1 MVSVPALGTIITAL
15 QIGLC
20 LSAAAQQSPPIGTAN
35 NIGSVS
41 NSNAAS
47 STTSTTGSSAL
58 KLVRHHAN
66 LYCSRMAPD
75 GPLRIRLL
83 PFAIT
88 TMRPERFRI
97 FVDVCQLR

>member
-47 STTSTTGSSAL
+47 STTSTTGSSASSSSGTTR
-58 KLVRHHAN
+58 V
-66 LYCSRMAPD
+66 
-75 GPLRIRLL
+75 ILL
-83 PFAIT
+83 PNGARRSIT
-88 TMRPERFRI
+88 NLTVTVCDYNDATGAFPDL
-97 FVDVCQLR
+97 VDVCQLR